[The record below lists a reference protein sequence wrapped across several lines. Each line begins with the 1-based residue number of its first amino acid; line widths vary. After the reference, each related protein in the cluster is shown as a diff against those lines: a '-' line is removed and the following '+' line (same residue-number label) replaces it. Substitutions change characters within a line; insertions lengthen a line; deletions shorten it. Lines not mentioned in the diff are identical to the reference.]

1 MRPCKFNRL
10 VMCNHPCG
18 WRVSSPPF
26 WCNAWKRGDIS
37 KEKFKEKGYK
47 KIWDRFKIG
56 RGKPDKGSL
65 K

>member
-1 MRPCKFNRL
+1 
-10 VMCNHPCG
+10 MCNHPCG